1 MASLA
6 DSIAALTGV
15 STNQLFQGILLPVLI
30 VFAILWA
37 LLNSIRV
44 FNRKINL
51 VLSLALTI
59 MAAMTPWFP
68 IFTNYVA
75 MMGAQVAI
83 AAFFILFV
91 FGTIMWMYGRGRG
104 IYYEMVAPDKKLDML
119 TKRLAKLKEK
129 ARDAEDRGD
138 TAAKISY
145 MKQAKDVQDDMD
157 IINLKR

>member
-1 MASLA
+1 MAWLP
-6 DSIAALTGV
+6 DIIGIPTD
-15 STNQLFQGILLPVLI
+15 QLFQGVLLPVLI
-30 VFAILWA
+30 IFAILWA

-59 MAAMTPWFP
+59 MAAMTPWFA

-104 IYYEMVAPDKKLDML
+104 IYYEFVSPAKKMEML
-119 TKRLAKLKEK
+119 NNQYRKYMQKAKE
-129 ARDAEDRGD
+129 AEDRGED
-138 TAAKISY
+138 YRDWLKR
-145 MKQAKDVQDDMD
+145 AKDVKDEMDMQSV
-157 IINLKR
+157 KR